1 MSKSNQI
8 NLSLSFTQL
17 FELARQLPIQQ
28 KKKLIK
34 VLQSETIVD
43 NLIDKNDFVLSAQQL
58 ELLDKRS
65 KTPIDNCITA
75 SDSLK
80 QIKKKYGI

>member
-1 MSKSNQI
+1 MSTSNQI

-34 VLQSETIVD
+34 VLQNETI
-43 NLIDKNDFVLSAQQL
+43 IDKVIEKNEVVLSAQQL
-58 ELLDKRS
+58 QLLDKRS
-65 KTPIDNCITA
+65 KTPINKCITA
-75 SDSLK
+75 IDSLK